1 MFRPALGASPA
12 GTGDREAWDRLRIA
26 HGVAESGSDYE
37 AGDAFPHDVLLDQ
50 NEGVGFRKGCYVGQ
64 EVVSRMQHR
73 GTARRRVLLVRGEA
87 PLPASGTELTV
98 DGRSIGALG
107 TVVGAEG
114 LAILRIDKAKE
125 AIDAGTPILAG
136 EVPVA
141 VSIPPGVGFGFPEAA
156 AADAS

>member
-1 MFRPALGASPA
+1 M
-12 GTGDREAWDRLRIA
+12 
-26 HGVAESGSDYE
+26 
-37 AGDAFPHDVLLDQ
+37 
-50 NEGVGFRKGCYVGQ
+50 
-64 EVVSRMQHR
+64 
-73 GTARRRVLLVRGEA
+73 
-87 PLPASGTELTV
+87 TV

-107 TVVGAEG
+107 TVVGTEG

-125 AIDAGTPILAG
+125 AMDAGTPILAG